1 MGRQGKMDCLRTMD
15 IYRLVGF
22 PADFDRNP
30 VPELET

>member
-1 MGRQGKMDCLRTMD
+1 MDGLRTMN
-15 IYRLVGF
+15 IYRLVSF

>member
-1 MGRQGKMDCLRTMD
+1 MDGFRTMD